1 MTFYH
6 IHKYNFFLKSTVL
19 PFFDDNFLFTMY
31 NTLEETTFVMHIVR
45 EIMDE
50 QIGHLSL
57 DSHFDEILKDF
68 KEQSEAVTYNI

>member
-1 MTFYH
+1 
-6 IHKYNFFLKSTVL
+6 
-19 PFFDDNFLFTMY
+19 MY

-45 EIMDE
+45 EIMDQ